1 MLMCKLS
8 FLAWVLC
15 RPSRNNVGPTSMTH
29 LLHSTATVPPR
40 AYHSYDQRYHH
51 TWEVSETGDGLV
63 QVSEPTLE
71 DSSASL
77 TKTIDLHVERDV
89 IEKLI
94 NSYFTDIAPL
104 VPIVT
109 QAEFLANPS
118 PPPIL
123 LYSICLVAAC
133 KRDVPQAVFDSLRIA
148 VNDVIKSEDVLCT
161 ASIVNVQ
168 SLLILCQCADCHSP
182 YVPNAL
188 SALWIRLGTAI
199 RMAQDLGL
207 HRAEAVKTD
216 IETRRRVWGACV
228 ITDRWY
234 VSSFSV
240 SRFRPPVLCWGGGG
254 EIVNVFL
261 LKHILSFGVY
271 F

>member
-1 MLMCKLS
+1 M
-8 FLAWVLC
+8 
-15 RPSRNNVGPTSMTH
+15 
-29 LLHSTATVPPR
+29 
-40 AYHSYDQRYHH
+40 
-51 TWEVSETGDGLV
+51 
-63 QVSEPTLE
+63 
-71 DSSASL
+71 
-77 TKTIDLHVERDV
+77 

-234 VSSFSV
+234 VPSFFSV
-240 SRFRPPVLCWGGGG
+240 SRFRPPVLCWGAV
-254 EIVNVFL
+254 EE
-261 LKHILSFGVY
+261 LSMF
-271 F
+271 FC